1 MVMNER
7 TTLLPNDDGL
17 HKPETTSDLPFPSM
31 RTLFRQGAII
41 NNTGSTARDH
51 LANERTFLAWLRT
64 GLSLIGISLGLL
76 KWSAVSDA
84 SGYLVF
90 LLGVSVLIT
99 STQRYFRVMRLLE
112 QGEFEPNIHGILT
125 VVIVSVV
132 AIVAALI
139 LHLQHQL

>member
-1 MVMNER
+1 
-7 TTLLPNDDGL
+7 
-17 HKPETTSDLPFPSM
+17 M